1 MLAVLATGC
10 RTKTI
15 SEILANPQHFHD
27 DDVAIQG
34 RVVSSFSI
42 KGIGAAFQ
50 LDDGTGRI
58 WVFTKNRP
66 APPEHIHIYVGG
78 RVEPASPSATAPS
91 ASRSKKKAG
100 GLATRPGRARS
111 RIAQRRIFS

>member
-78 RVEPASPSATAPS
+78 RVRTGVTLGDRTLGIALEEKG
-91 ASRSKKKAG
+91 R
-100 GLATRPGRARS
+100 RPGD
-111 RIAQRRIFS
+111 